1 MSINTKVEQIAYGHA
16 TALVLSELGQ
26 QENWCKAY
34 EYLSECV
41 ERGDEPE
48 DLVVGNRLSTGNG
61 KTFWSRSRAKPSL
74 CFRLLS
80 RF

>member
-41 ERGDEPE
+41 ERETN
-48 DLVVGNRLSTGNG
+48 LRIWSFGNRLSTGNG